1 MQTNKFVR
9 KGVSP
14 VNIGRSCPRC
24 HEGVMQTWEE
34 LSADEQEV
42 VKRLPA
48 SADYAAAERQGTHQ
62 WCTRCWYEATSGSE
76 QTV

>member
-1 MQTNKFVR
+1 
-9 KGVSP
+9 
-14 VNIGRSCPRC
+14 
-24 HEGVMQTWEE
+24 MQTWEE

-48 SADYAAAERQGTHQ
+48 SADYSAAERQETHQ
-62 WCTRCWYEATSGSE
+62 WCTRCWHEATSGTE